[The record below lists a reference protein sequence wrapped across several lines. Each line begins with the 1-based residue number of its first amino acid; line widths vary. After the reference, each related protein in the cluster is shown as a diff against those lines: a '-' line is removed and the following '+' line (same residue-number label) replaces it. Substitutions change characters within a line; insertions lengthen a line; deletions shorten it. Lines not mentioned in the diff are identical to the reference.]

1 MDIIRSC
8 KVSTLGCAVFAVFLL
23 FPPKHPARAEGEENG
38 TSEGREKK
46 VDQYTTATTTTRDL
60 GTGKFWRFPF
70 HISVSLRGG
79 YDDNVL
85 TSSFDRQG
93 SAFTNAN
100 IALSYNFGSP
110 RTQISLKTNAGISYY
125 FDRPGEDYDLSPN
138 LAFSLSHKASPRLT
152 LSVVAYATYQ
162 SQPDFSI
169 TASLNRRSGNF
180 FYTQDKF
187 AAAYQ
192 WVPRFSTVT
201 SYTLGIIK
209 YDNSATGLFE
219 DRFEH
224 TLGNEFR
231 FLIWPTTTLVG
242 EYRFQIIDYDS
253 FPRNSTT
260 HFVLGGFDHSFNP
273 RFNVS
278 VRAGTE
284 FRSSEN
290 FGNEINPYAEG
301 TLTYALG
308 PHTSITWTNRYGL
321 EEPDVPGS
329 ASRTTFRTAL
339 QARYNITAR
348 IVTNLGFFYQHDQ
361 NSAQNS
367 AQFLPGIISP
377 AFAEDTFG
385 LLLSARFQINRIY
398 AVEAGYNFA
407 DVRSDIL
414 LREYYRNQFY
424 AGLNFSF

>member
-1 MDIIRSC
+1 MDITRSC
-8 KVSTLGCAVFAVFLL
+8 KVSTLGCAAFAVFLL
-23 FPPKHPARAEGEENG
+23 FLPKHPARANGEEIG
-38 TSEGREKK
+38 TSKEGNKRVIE
-46 VDQYTTATTTTRDL
+46 DESTTATTTTRNL
-60 GTGKFWRFPF
+60 GIGKFWRFPF

-85 TSSFDRQG
+85 TSTFDRQG

-100 IALSYNFGSP
+100 IALSYDFGSP
-110 RTQISLKTNAGISYY
+110 RTQISLKTNAGITYY
-125 FDRPGEDYDLSPN
+125 FDRPGSKDYDLNPN
-138 LAFSLSHKASPRLT
+138 LTFSLSHKATPRLT
-152 LSVVAYATYQ
+152 LSVAAYATYQ
-162 SQPDFSI
+162 SQPDFALA
-169 TASLNRRSGNF
+169 ASLNRRSGNF

-192 WVPRFSTVT
+192 WLPRFSTVS

-209 YDNSATGLFE
+209 YEDAAIGLFE

-231 FLIWPTTTLVG
+231 FLIWPTTVLVG
-242 EYRFQIIDYDS
+242 EYRFQIIDYDR

-290 FGNEINPYAEG
+290 FGTEINPYAEG

-308 PHTSITWTNRYGL
+308 PRISISWTDRYGL

-329 ASRTTFRTAL
+329 PSRTTFRTGL
-339 QARYNITAR
+339 QVRYNVTAR

-361 NSAQNS
+361 NSAQFS
-367 AQFLPGIISP
+367 PGIISP
-377 AFAEDTFG
+377 AFSEDTFG
-385 LLLSARFQINRIY
+385 LVLSARYQINRIY

-407 DVRSDIL
+407 DVRSDIP
-414 LREYYRNQFY
+414 LRGYYRNQFY